1 MSGDKKDFIINVK
14 YYHILLIS
22 IILSPLIIIN
32 SNNALNRRNQE
43 KLNKEADIKFKKLI
57 YGRHLDEN
65 FQTGMYEICNRTS
78 DELKNYYIN
87 KAIEKFDNAVKTE
100 NTGGENPEYID
111 ALIDI
116 IKENTDGE
124 SEKALA
130 DNAKTYGMHMMGVVI
145 FLAIAIL
152 SIPGWFVCCSCCC
165 CNCCCCCCCKKNACK
180 TPFFIFT
187 TILYLLVIAV
197 SVFGLIKS
205 NSIFKGL
212 SDTECS
218 ILQFCNEVIEGES
231 IDQKPKWVG
240 IQGINNLLNSVLGK
254 ITDLGETTLNNLK
267 GQKNAIKTKRDEF
280 EQLMQTNSELLA
292 KDNAGNTKPIDN
304 DSTGTSF
311 NYKLDITTKELYGLF
326 NAETR
331 KATSDASFMGIW
343 FKQYSLTAEN
353 SEKYIGDATEQFTT
367 VLEGND
373 VTESIGEVQ
382 SSINEIGDSINEI
395 KDGIATSIVDMSNYI
410 DDYGKLGFKIF
421 FSVLIVIDAF
431 IAILMFLLC
440 FFSGKLCNNCCC
452 CRCLFKVFLHLLWNI
467 FALFMIITFFIGFLF
482 SFLGILG
489 EDLISVLKYFI
500 SKTNLDKE
508 EPTLFGEAG
517 KKLNVCFNEDGNILK
532 ELDINLDDIQTFDEL
547 KTINTQIQET
557 NDKFQELKSQDGVYG
572 EMMGK
577 LKERANYE
585 STDFEVISK
594 DDSADPVSYKLSNLM
609 SQLNTG
615 LTGEIWSFNCEQA
628 ASGSNCRNPK
638 DTEVSAVYT
647 TGDKNKI
654 GKKIDAITSLVN
666 IENNGDEGNHPNNF
680 KSLTNSL
687 KGKYDLFLDAQ
698 LGALNIFNETIKDLT
713 GLFDDYIGENGGVFD
728 FVNCKFIGKNI
739 NVILSNLKDCLGGDL
754 YTVGVCLL
762 MAGCAMAL
770 SIIFTIL
777 LIAIINSAVDENK
790 SKTQSS

>member
-1 MSGDKKDFIINVK
+1 MSHEQKDFIINIK
-14 YYHILLIS
+14 FYRILLIS

-32 SNNALNRRNQE
+32 SNNALNKRNQE

-65 FQTGMYEICNRTS
+65 FQEGMYEICNKTS

-87 KAIEKFDNAVKTE
+87 KAIEKFDKAVKTE
-100 NTGGENPEYID
+100 NTGDDNPEYID

-130 DNAKTYGMHMMGVVI
+130 DNAKTYGMHMLGVAI
-145 FLAIAIL
+145 FLVIAIL

-165 CNCCCCCCCKKNACK
+165 CNCCCCCCCKKKACK

-197 SVFGLIKS
+197 SIFGLIKS

-240 IQGINNLLNSVLGK
+240 IQGINDLLNNVVGK
-254 ITDLGETTLNNLK
+254 ITDLGETTLNNLRA
-267 GQKNAIKTKRDEF
+267 QKNAIKTEQDAF
-280 EQLMQTNSELLA
+280 ELLMQTNSGLLA
-292 KDNAGNTKPIDN
+292 NDNAGNTKAIDS

-311 NYKLDITTKELYGLF
+311 NYKLDITTKEVYGLF
-326 NAETR
+326 NAGER
-331 KATSDASFMGIW
+331 KASSDASFMGIW

-353 SEKYIGDATEQFTT
+353 SEKYIGEATDQFTT

-373 VTESIGEVQ
+373 VTGSIAEVQ
-382 SSINEIGDSINEI
+382 SSINEIGDSMNEI
-395 KDGIATSIVDMSNYI
+395 KDGIASSIVDSSNYI
-410 DDYGKLGFKIF
+410 DEYGKLGFKVF
-421 FSVLIVIDAF
+421 FAVLIVIDGF

-440 FFSGKLCNNCCC
+440 FFSGKLCNNCCL
-452 CRCLFKVFLHLLWNI
+452 CRCFFKFFLHLLWNI
-467 FALFMIITFFIGFLF
+467 FALFMIITFFIGFTF

-489 EDLISVLKYFI
+489 EDLISVVKYFI
-500 SKTNLDKE
+500 SKSNLDKE
-508 EPTLFGEAG
+508 NPTLFGEAG
-517 KKLNVCFNEDGNILK
+517 KKLNVCFNEDGNILD
-532 ELDINLDDIQTFDEL
+532 ELDINLDDIQTFDQL

-557 NDKFQELKSQDGVYG
+557 NDKFKELKNQEGVYG
-572 EMMGK
+572 EMMDQ
-577 LKERANYE
+577 LKERADYT
-585 STDFEVISK
+585 STEFEVISK
-594 DDSADPVSYKLSNLM
+594 DASANPVSYKLSSLM

-638 DTEVSAVYT
+638 DTDVSAVYT

-654 GKKIDAITSLVN
+654 GKKIDAITSLVK
-666 IENNGDEGNHPNNF
+666 IENNGDEANHPNNF
-680 KSLTNSL
+680 KSLTSSL
-687 KGKYDLFLDAQ
+687 KSKYDTFLDAQ

-762 MAGCAMAL
+762 IAGCAMAL

-777 LIAIINSAVDENK
+777 LITIINSAVEENK
-790 SKTQSS
+790 QKEPTS

>member
-1 MSGDKKDFIINVK
+1 MSHEQKDFIINIK
-14 YYHILLIS
+14 FYHILLIS

-32 SNNALNRRNQE
+32 SNNALNKRNKE

-65 FQTGMYEICNRTS
+65 FQEGMYEICNKTS

-87 KAIEKFDNAVKTE
+87 KAIEKFDKAVKTE
-100 NTGGENPEYID
+100 NTGDDNPEYID

-130 DNAKTYGMHMMGVVI
+130 DNAKTYGMHMLGVAI
-145 FLAIAIL
+145 FLVIAIL

-197 SVFGLIKS
+197 SIFGLIKS

-212 SDTECS
+212 ADTECS

-240 IQGINNLLNSVLGK
+240 IQGINDLLNNVVGK
-254 ITDLGETTLNNLK
+254 ITDLGETTLNNLRA
-267 GQKNAIKTKRDEF
+267 QKNAIKTEQDAF
-280 EQLMQTNSELLA
+280 ELLMQTNSGLLA
-292 KDNAGNTKPIDN
+292 NDNAGNTKLIES

-311 NYKLDITTKELYGLF
+311 NYKLDITTKEVYGLF
-326 NAETR
+326 NAEER
-331 KATSDASFMGIW
+331 KASSDASFMGIW

-353 SEKYIGDATEQFTT
+353 SEKYIGEATDQFTT

-373 VTESIGEVQ
+373 VTDSIAEVQ

-395 KDGIATSIVDMSNYI
+395 KDGIASSIVDSSNYI
-410 DDYGKLGFKIF
+410 DEYGKLGFKVF
-421 FSVLIVIDAF
+421 FAVLIVIDAF

-440 FFSGKLCNNCCC
+440 FFSGKLCNNCCL
-452 CRCLFKVFLHLLWNI
+452 CRCFFKFFLHLLWNI
-467 FALFMIITFFIGFLF
+467 FALFMIITFFIGFTF

-489 EDLISVLKYFI
+489 EDLISVVKYFI
-500 SKTNLDKE
+500 SKSNLDKE
-508 EPTLFGEAG
+508 NPTLFGEAG
-517 KKLNVCFNEDGNILK
+517 KKLNVCFNEDGNILD
-532 ELDINLDDIQTFDEL
+532 ELDINLDDIQTFDQL
-547 KTINTQIQET
+547 KTINAQIQET
-557 NDKFQELKSQDGVYG
+557 NDKFKELKNQDGVYG
-572 EMMGK
+572 EMMDQ
-577 LKERANYE
+577 LKERADYT
-585 STDFEVISK
+585 STEFEVISK
-594 DDSADPVSYKLSNLM
+594 DASASPASYKLSSLM

-654 GKKIDAITSLVN
+654 GKKIDAITSLVKV
-666 IENNGDEGNHPNNF
+666 ENNEDEANHPNNF
-680 KSLTNSL
+680 KSLTSSL
-687 KGKYDLFLDAQ
+687 KRKYDTFLDAQ

-713 GLFDDYIGENGGVFD
+713 GLFDDYIGENSGVFD

-762 MAGCAMAL
+762 IAGCAMAL

-777 LIAIINSAVDENK
+777 LITIINSAVEENK
-790 SKTQSS
+790 QKEPTS